1 MSLRFAT
8 LLALALALL
17 SGAAGAD
24 AFRTLIDNVPRIVTN
39 TCSAVPG
46 VPSFKCEEG
55 LLATGAKASDFVDG
69 HVADTPNV
77 VKYSVP
83 PGVSPSSWNPLTST
97 KPFDPATHAVGV
109 PQSGGGE
116 RSATTLRDS
125 GDFFLSLPSDAEM
138 DGWPAGTPTV
148 QGKEAND
155 VPRLRHPK
163 LAGLPVKCSGSNVLA
178 CAILTTGNNQLG
190 THHGGMMN
198 MGIRCFCCPSAK
210 PTLTCGVVGSGGASC
225 DCVE

>member
-77 VKYSVP
+77 VRYSVP
-83 PGVSPSSWNPLTST
+83 PGVSPSSWNPLTSS
-97 KPFDPATHAVGV
+97 KPFDPETHAVGV
-109 PQSGGGE
+109 PQSDDGE
-116 RSATTLRDS
+116 RSATASRDS

-138 DGWPAGTPTV
+138 DGWPAGSPTV

-163 LAGLPVKCSGSNVLA
+163 LAGLPINCSSSTVLA
-178 CAILTTGNNQLG
+178 CAVLSTGNQHLAQ
-190 THHGGMMN
+190 TFGGSMN
-198 MGIRCFCCPSAK
+198 MGIRCYCCPSK
-210 PTLTCGVVGSGGASC
+210 TPKLECGDVGSTHSYC
-225 DCVE
+225 ECK